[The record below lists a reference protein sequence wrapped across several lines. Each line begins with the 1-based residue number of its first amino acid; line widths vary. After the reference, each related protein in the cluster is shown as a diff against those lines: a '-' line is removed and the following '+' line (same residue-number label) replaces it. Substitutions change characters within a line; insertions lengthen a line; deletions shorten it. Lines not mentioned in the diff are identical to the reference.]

1 MSNEINTFEDGVEQV
16 SLREYTEK
24 AYLDYSMYVILDRA
38 LPHVGD
44 GLKPVQRRIV
54 YAMSELGLKAT
65 AKYKKSART
74 VGDVLGK
81 FHPHGDSACYE
92 AMVLMAQPFSY
103 RYPLIDGQG
112 NWGSPDDPKSFA
124 AMRYTESRLA
134 PYADTLLAELGQG
147 TVDWAPNFD
156 GTMEEPKTLPARLP
170 NLLLNGTTGIAVGMA
185 TDIPPHNLREV
196 ASACIRLLDDSA
208 VSNEQLAEHVLGPD
222 YPTGAEIVTP
232 RNELLNIYESGR
244 GSIRMRG
251 IYHKENGD
259 IVVTELPHQTS
270 GAKVLEQI
278 ASQMQAKKLP
288 MVADLRDE
296 SDHEN
301 PTRLVIVPRSNRVD
315 IESLMGHLYSSTDLE
330 KTYRVN
336 LNMIGI
342 DGRPAVKGLKEILT
356 EWLSYRTDTVT
367 RRLKFRLDKV
377 EKRLHLLDGLLVA
390 FLNIDEVIHIIR
402 TEDEPKGVLMARF
415 DLTEVQADYILDT
428 KLRQL
433 ARLEEMKIRAEQEE
447 LEKERKELK
456 RILGSSELMKELIK
470 NELQADAE
478 KYGDDRRSPIVERS
492 EAKAFS
498 ETDLISSEP
507 ITVVLS
513 EKGWVRA
520 AKGHDIDP
528 AGLNYKSGDAYALSA
543 KGKSNQGAVFIDS
556 TGRAY
561 TIPTHTLPSARG
573 QGEPLTGKINP
584 PSGATFKAVVLG
596 EPEQKLLMLSDAGY
610 GFISNI
616 ANLQSKNKAGKAA
629 LSLPTGSKVMPPQL
643 LDGVDGNFIAAVSNE
658 GRMLVFPVKDL
669 PELAKGKG
677 NKIISIPAAR
687 VQNCEEW
694 MVSVAVFSEEDQLI
708 IHSGK
713 RHLKLKYSD
722 LTHYIGER
730 GRRGHKL
737 PRGLQKVDRMEVVTG
752 ESKQSQSDEKGS
764 INE

>member
-1 MSNEINTFEDGVEQV
+1 
-16 SLREYTEK
+16 
-24 AYLDYSMYVILDRA
+24 
-38 LPHVGD
+38 
-44 GLKPVQRRIV
+44 
-54 YAMSELGLKAT
+54 
-65 AKYKKSART
+65 
-74 VGDVLGK
+74 
-81 FHPHGDSACYE
+81 
-92 AMVLMAQPFSY
+92 
-103 RYPLIDGQG
+103 
-112 NWGSPDDPKSFA
+112 
-124 AMRYTESRLA
+124 
-134 PYADTLLAELGQG
+134 
-147 TVDWAPNFD
+147 
-156 GTMEEPKTLPARLP
+156 
-170 NLLLNGTTGIAVGMA
+170 
-185 TDIPPHNLREV
+185 
-196 ASACIRLLDDSA
+196 
-208 VSNEQLAEHVLGPD
+208 
-222 YPTGAEIVTP
+222 
-232 RNELLNIYESGR
+232 LNIYESGR

-251 IYHKENGD
+251 IYHRENGD

-342 DGRPAVKGLKEILT
+342 DGRPAVKGLKDILT

-377 EKRLHLLDGLLVA
+377 EKRLHLLDGLLIA

-402 TEDEPKGVLMARF
+402 TEDEPKAVLMARF

-456 RILGSSELMKELIK
+456 KILGSSTLMKELIK
-470 NELQADAE
+470 DELQADAE
-478 KYGDDRRSPIVERS
+478 KYGDDRRSPIVQRE

-528 AGLNYKSGDAYALSA
+528 AGLNYKSGDAYSLSA

-561 TIPTHTLPSARG
+561 TVPTHTLPSARG

-596 EPEQKLLMLSDAGY
+596 ESDQKILMMSDAGY
-610 GFISNI
+610 GFISSI
-616 ANLQSKNKAGKAA
+616 GNLQSKNKAGKAA
-629 LSLPTGSKVMPPQL
+629 LSLPTGAKVMPPQM
-643 LDGVDGNFIAAVSNE
+643 LDTVEGNYIAAVSNE

-687 VQNCEEW
+687 LQSCEEW
-694 MVSVAVFSEEDQLI
+694 MVSVAIFSESDQLV

-713 RHLKLKYSD
+713 RHLKLKYAD

-737 PRGLQKVDRMEVVTG
+737 PRGLQKVDRMEIVKG
-752 ESKQSQSDEKGS
+752 EAKQAQEDNKGDVS
-764 INE
+764 E